1 MFAKAPLVVIIIGLT
16 DSLGF
21 PFAVYCRGPRKIGSP
36 LLRKDAAMAENKD
49 SDLQK
54 IKKLIEI
61 MKDNELVEVEI
72 KHGDDKIFLKRSQPQ
87 QPTVTAVPMVG
98 QNISTTPA
106 GPEAA
111 QASPTE
117 APASVQQQEE
127 LVEIKSP
134 IVGIFYAAPSPD
146 SPPFVEL
153 HSHVNTQTVVCTL
166 EAMKVMNEIKA
177 ETSGTIAEILVTNG
191 QAVEY
196 GQTLFK
202 VKPD

>member
-1 MFAKAPLVVIIIGLT
+1 
-16 DSLGF
+16 
-21 PFAVYCRGPRKIGSP
+21 
-36 LLRKDAAMAENKD
+36 MAQKD
-49 SDLQK
+49 SDLRK
-54 IKKLIEI
+54 IKDLIEI
-61 MKDNELVEVEI
+61 MKDNDLAEIEI
-72 KHGDDKIFLKRSQPQ
+72 KHGDDKILLKRSQPQ
-87 QPTVTAVPMVG
+87 QPAVTAVPMVG

-106 GPEAA
+106 SPDAA
-111 QASPTE
+111 QTSPTE

-177 ETSGTIAEILVTNG
+177 ETSGTIVEILVTNG